1 MRKLIALVILSLFTW
16 GVVAKTTIAGD
27 IYGYVHDTNG
37 KGLPGV
43 EISSKDDYKV
53 CSEKTSGSGSY
64 YLSLSAGSYTI
75 KYEKE
80 GYQTQNSTINLSKN
94 EIKNIEIVVMI
105 ANAVPVN

>member
-1 MRKLIALVILSLFTW
+1 MKKLIVLMVLSLFVC
-16 GVVAKTTIAGD
+16 GVTKATIAGD

-43 EISSKDDYKV
+43 QISSKDDYKV

-80 GYQTQNSTINLSKN
+80 GYQTQNSDINLLKN
-94 EIKNIEIVVMI
+94 ERKSIEIVVMV
-105 ANAVPVN
+105 ANPIPTN